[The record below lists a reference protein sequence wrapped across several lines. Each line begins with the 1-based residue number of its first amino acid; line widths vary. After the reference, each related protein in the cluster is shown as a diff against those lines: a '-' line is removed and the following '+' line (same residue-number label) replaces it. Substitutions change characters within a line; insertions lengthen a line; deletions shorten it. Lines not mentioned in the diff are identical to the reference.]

1 MACYNNAYCFGM
13 RVACITYDNRSR
25 SNSEVISKR
34 KEKQVTARYWPLRNW
49 PSELMIRQIMQTI
62 HLDHAEA
69 MTMAIRM
76 LITQLIMASNMPAH
90 SLEESQGAA

>member
-1 MACYNNAYCFGM
+1 MSVAY
-13 RVACITYDNRSR
+13 ITYDTRSR
-25 SNSEVISKR
+25 SNSEVMFKR
-34 KEKQVTARYWPLRNW
+34 KGKQLTARYWPIRNW

-62 HLDHAEA
+62 HLDRAEA

-90 SLEESQGAA
+90 SLDESQGVA

>member
-1 MACYNNAYCFGM
+1 
-13 RVACITYDNRSR
+13 
-25 SNSEVISKR
+25 
-34 KEKQVTARYWPLRNW
+34 
-49 PSELMIRQIMQTI
+49 MIRQIMQTI